1 MRRAMTSDVGLTLLA
16 LACGAVAG
24 AGGVGTW
31 LVLTSHR
38 QEARR

>member
-1 MRRAMTSDVGLTLLA
+1 MTSNLGLTVLA
-16 LACGAVAG
+16 LAGGAVSG
-24 AGGVGTW
+24 AGVVATW